1 MKRSSRTTWFLT
13 LIFAL
18 ALTVPVKAQ
27 QTAYDRVGDHYP
39 KNEGINIL
47 NYAFDIH
54 LTDHSEMIQVV
65 ATIDA
70 RYEVGGQRELR
81 LDLVKQSDILEG
93 KGMIVDRVSWHG
105 EDLTFRHEENQLFI
119 ALGREIGEQERIQ
132 VSVHYHGVPATGLV
146 IGPTKKYG
154 DFSFF
159 SDNWSSK
166 ARNWLASVDHPYDK
180 AANEFIVRMVKQ
192 SDILEGKGMIV
203 DRVSWHGEDLTFR
216 HEENQLFIALGREI
230 GEQERIQVSVHY
242 HGVPAT
248 GLVIGPTKKY
258 GDFSFFSDNWS
269 SKARNWLASVDHPYD
284 KAANEFIV
292 TAPARL
298 QVVSNGLLIEE
309 TVLETGDRRTHW
321 KNSVP
326 IATWLYALA
335 AAEFAVQFVDT
346 FDGKSIQTWVYRQDR
361 DAGFYDFAIPTKQ
374 TLAFFSDLI
383 GPFSYEKLANIQ
395 SNSVGGG
402 MEAAS
407 SIFYGDR
414 SVTGTRE
421 RRWQHVIVHE
431 IAHQWFGNAVTEYD
445 WNHVWLSEGFATY
458 YTLLF
463 REYAYGT
470 DDFKNGLKDAR
481 NRVINYYKEDYDFQ
495 VIREHLEDLDR
506 ISGPMMYQK
515 GAWTLHMLREM
526 IGVDTYNK
534 GVRTYYAEFRDG
546 TAHTGDFRRHME
558 EASGVDLRGFFRQWL
573 FQGGLPTLEG
583 TWTVD
588 NGAFTIEISQT
599 QETYGFDIA
608 VDFDV
613 KFADGSSERISLDV
627 GYGQNTVSTKSFDKD
642 VADVVV
648 DPDTR
653 LLAQWT
659 FGRK

>member
-1 MKRSSRTTWFLT
+1 MKRSFGKSWFLV
-13 LIFAL
+13 LAFAL
-18 ALTVPVKAQ
+18 ALTTPSNAQ
-27 QTAYDRVGDHYP
+27 QTAYDRAGDHYP
-39 KNEGINIL
+39 KNEGIDIL

-54 LTDHSEMIQVV
+54 LTDNAERIQVV

-70 RYEVGGQRELR
+70 RYEHGGQRELR
-81 LDLVKQSDILEG
+81 LDLVKQVDDG
-93 KGMIVDRVSWHG
+93 KGMIVDRVSWRG
-105 EDLTFRHEENQLFI
+105 EDLTFQHEGDQLFI
-119 ALGREIGEQERIQ
+119 ELGREIGEKERIQ
-132 VSVHYHGVPATGLV
+132 VTVHYHGIPAAGLV
-146 IGPTKKYG
+146 IGPTKHG

-166 ARNWLASVDHPYDK
+166 ARNWLATVDHPYDK
-180 AANEFIVRMVKQ
+180 AT
-192 SDILEGKGMIV
+192 S
-203 DRVSWHGEDLTFR
+203 
-216 HEENQLFIALGREI
+216 
-230 GEQERIQVSVHY
+230 
-242 HGVPAT
+242 
-248 GLVIGPTKKY
+248 
-258 GDFSFFSDNWS
+258 
-269 SKARNWLASVDHPYD
+269 
-284 KAANEFIV
+284 EFIV

-309 TVLETGDRRTHW
+309 TDLENGDRRTHW

-326 IATWLYALA
+326 IATWLYALGV
-335 AAEFAVQFVDT
+335 AEFAVQYVDT

-374 TLAFFSDLI
+374 TLAFYSDLI
-383 GPFSYEKLANIQ
+383 GPYSYEKLANIQ

-414 SVTGTRE
+414 SVTGNRD

-470 DDFKNGLKDAR
+470 DDFKEGLKNAR
-481 NRVINYYKEDYDFQ
+481 NRVFSYYEEDYDFQ
-495 VIREHLEDLDR
+495 VIRDHLEDLDR

-526 IGVDTYNK
+526 IGVETYNE

-546 TAHTGDFRRHME
+546 NAHTGDFRRHME
-558 EASGVDLRGFFRQWL
+558 EASGVDLSTFFGQWL
-573 FQGGLPTLEG
+573 YQGGVPYLEG
-583 TWTVD
+583 TWTSK
-588 NGAFTIEISQT
+588 NGAFTIEIGQT
-599 QETYGFDIA
+599 QEKYGFDLS
-608 VDFDV
+608 VDFDIR
-613 KFADGSSERISLDV
+613 FADGSMERISLEV
-627 GYGQNTVSTKSFDKD
+627 AYGQNKRSTKSFDKE
-642 VADVVV
+642 VVDVVV

-653 LLAQWT
+653 VLAQWT

>member
-1 MKRSSRTTWFLT
+1 MMRSSRTTGLLT

-18 ALTVPVKAQ
+18 ALTGPAEAQ
-27 QTAYDRVGDHYP
+27 QTAYDRAGDHYP
-39 KNEGINIL
+39 KNEGIDIL
-47 NYAFDIH
+47 NYAFDIQ

-70 RYEVGGQRELR
+70 RYTVGGQRELR
-81 LDLVKQSDILEG
+81 LDLVKQADTLEG

-105 EDLTFRHEENQLFI
+105 EALTFRHEEDQLFI
-119 ALGREIGEQERIQ
+119 AFGREIGEQERIQ
-132 VSVHYHGVPATGLV
+132 VTVHYHGIPATGLV
-146 IGPTKKYG
+146 IGPTK
-154 DFSFF
+154 
-159 SDNWSSK
+159 
-166 ARNWLASVDHPYDK
+166 H
-180 AANEFIVRMVKQ
+180 
-192 SDILEGKGMIV
+192 
-203 DRVSWHGEDLTFR
+203 
-216 HEENQLFIALGREI
+216 
-230 GEQERIQVSVHY
+230 
-242 HGVPAT
+242 
-248 GLVIGPTKKY
+248 

-309 TVLETGDRRTHW
+309 TVLESGHRRTHW

-326 IATWLYALA
+326 IATWLFALA
-335 AAEFAVQFVDT
+335 AAEFAVQYVDT

-374 TLAFFSDLI
+374 ALAFFSDLV

-463 REYAYGT
+463 RAYAYGM

-481 NRVINYYKEDYDFQ
+481 NRVITYYEEDYDFQ
-495 VIREHLEDLDR
+495 VIRDHLEDLDR

-534 GVRTYYAEFRDG
+534 GVRTYYAAYKDG

-558 EASGVDLRGFFRQWL
+558 EASGLDLRGFLGQWL
-573 FQGGLPTLEG
+573 YQGGLPYLEG

-588 NGAFTIEISQT
+588 NRDLTIEIGQT
-599 QETYGFDIA
+599 QEKYGFDLV

-613 KFADGSSERISLDV
+613 QFADGSMERISLDV
-627 GYGQNTVSTKSFDKD
+627 VYGQNTVSTNAFEKD

-653 LLAQWT
+653 LLAQWS

>member
-1 MKRSSRTTWFLT
+1 MKSSFRKSWFLA
-13 LIFAL
+13 LVFAL
-18 ALTVPVKAQ
+18 ALTIPSNAQ
-27 QTAYDRVGDHYP
+27 QAAYDRVGDHYP
-39 KNEGINIL
+39 KNEGIDIL

-54 LTDHSEMIQVV
+54 LTDNAERIQVV

-70 RYEVGGQRELR
+70 RYEHGGQHELR
-81 LDLVKQSDILEG
+81 LDLVKQSETLDG
-93 KGMIVDRVSWHG
+93 KGMIVDRVSWRG
-105 EDLTFRHEENQLFI
+105 EDLTFQHEGDQLFI
-119 ALGREIGEQERIQ
+119 ELGREIGEKERIQ
-132 VSVHYHGVPATGLV
+132 VTVHYHGIPAAGLV
-146 IGPTKKYG
+146 IGPTKHG

-180 AANEFIVRMVKQ
+180 AT
-192 SDILEGKGMIV
+192 S
-203 DRVSWHGEDLTFR
+203 
-216 HEENQLFIALGREI
+216 
-230 GEQERIQVSVHY
+230 
-242 HGVPAT
+242 
-248 GLVIGPTKKY
+248 
-258 GDFSFFSDNWS
+258 
-269 SKARNWLASVDHPYD
+269 
-284 KAANEFIV
+284 EFIV

-309 TVLETGDRRTHW
+309 TVLENGDRRTHW

-335 AAEFAVQFVDT
+335 VAEFAVQYVDT

-374 TLAFFSDLI
+374 TLAFYSDLI
-383 GPFSYEKLANIQ
+383 GPYSYEKLANIQ

-414 SVTGTRE
+414 SVTGNRE

-470 DDFKNGLKDAR
+470 DDFKQGLKNAR
-481 NRVINYYKEDYDFQ
+481 NRVFSYYEEDYDFQ
-495 VIREHLEDLDR
+495 VIRDHLEDLDR

-526 IGVDTYNK
+526 IGVENYNE
-534 GVRTYYAEFRDG
+534 GVRTYYAEFMDG
-546 TAHTGDFRRHME
+546 NAHTGDFRRHME
-558 EASGVDLRGFFRQWL
+558 EASGVDLSTFFGQWL
-573 FQGGLPTLEG
+573 YQGGVPYLEG
-583 TWTVD
+583 TWTSK
-588 NGAFTIEISQT
+588 NGEFTIEIGQT
-599 QETYGFDIA
+599 QEKYGFDLS
-608 VDFDV
+608 VDFDIR
-613 KFADGSSERISLDV
+613 FADGSMERISLEV
-627 GYGQNTVSTKSFDKD
+627 AYGQNKLSTKSFDKE
-642 VADVVV
+642 VVDVVV

-653 LLAQWT
+653 VLAQWT

>member
-1 MKRSSRTTWFLT
+1 MKHSSRTTWFLT
-13 LIFAL
+13 LIVAL
-18 ALTVPVKAQ
+18 ALPVPAKAQ
-27 QTAYDRVGDHYP
+27 PTAYDRAGDHYP

-47 NYAFDIH
+47 NYAFEVQ
-54 LTDHSEMIQVV
+54 LTDHSETIQVV

-70 RYEVGGQRELR
+70 RYNVGGQRELR
-81 LDLVKQSDILEG
+81 LDLVKQSDTLQG

-105 EDLTFRHEENQLFI
+105 EDLAFRHEEDQVFI
-119 ALGREIGEQERIQ
+119 AFPREIGEQERIQ
-132 VSVHYHGVPATGLV
+132 VTVHYHGVPAAGLV
-146 IGPTKKYG
+146 IGPTKHG

-166 ARNWLASVDHPYDK
+166 ARNWLATVDHPYDK
-180 AANEFIVRMVKQ
+180 AA
-192 SDILEGKGMIV
+192 S
-203 DRVSWHGEDLTFR
+203 
-216 HEENQLFIALGREI
+216 
-230 GEQERIQVSVHY
+230 
-242 HGVPAT
+242 
-248 GLVIGPTKKY
+248 
-258 GDFSFFSDNWS
+258 
-269 SKARNWLASVDHPYD
+269 
-284 KAANEFIV
+284 EFIV
-292 TAPARL
+292 TAPARM

-309 TVLETGDRRTHW
+309 TVLENGDRRTHW

-335 AAEFAVQFVDT
+335 AAEFAVQYVDT

-374 TLAFFSDLI
+374 ALAFFSDLV

-463 REYAYGT
+463 RAYAYGT
-470 DDFKNGLKDAR
+470 DDFKDGLKDAR
-481 NRVINYYKEDYDFQ
+481 NRVITYYEEDYDFQ
-495 VIREHLEDLDR
+495 VIRDHLEDLDR

-526 IGVDTYNK
+526 IGVDAYNK
-534 GVRTYYAEFRDG
+534 GVRTYYAEYKDG

-558 EASGVDLRGFFRQWL
+558 EASGVDLRGFFGQWL
-573 FQGGLPTLEG
+573 YQGGLPYLEG
-583 TWTVD
+583 TWIAT
-588 NGAFTIEISQT
+588 NGALTIEIGQT
-599 QETYGFDIA
+599 QEKYGFDVA

-613 KFADGSSERISLDV
+613 WFADGSVERIALDV
-627 GYGQNTVSTKSFDKD
+627 VPGQNTVSTSAFDKD

>member
-1 MKRSSRTTWFLT
+1 MKSSFGKSWFLA
-13 LIFAL
+13 LVFAL
-18 ALTVPVKAQ
+18 ALTIPSNAQ
-27 QTAYDRVGDHYP
+27 QAAYDRVGDHYP
-39 KNEGINIL
+39 KNEGIDIL
-47 NYAFDIH
+47 NYTFEIH
-54 LTDHSEMIQVV
+54 LTDNAELIQVV

-70 RYEVGGQRELR
+70 RYEHGGQRELR
-81 LDLVKQSDILEG
+81 LDLVKQLDTLDG
-93 KGMIVDRVSWHG
+93 KGMIVDRVSWRG
-105 EDLTFRHEENQLFI
+105 EDLTFQHEEDQLFI
-119 ALGREIGEQERIQ
+119 ELGREIGEKERIQ
-132 VSVHYHGVPATGLV
+132 VTVHYHGIPAAGLV
-146 IGPTKKYG
+146 IGPTKHG

-166 ARNWLASVDHPYDK
+166 ARNWLATVDHPYDK
-180 AANEFIVRMVKQ
+180 AT
-192 SDILEGKGMIV
+192 S
-203 DRVSWHGEDLTFR
+203 
-216 HEENQLFIALGREI
+216 
-230 GEQERIQVSVHY
+230 
-242 HGVPAT
+242 
-248 GLVIGPTKKY
+248 
-258 GDFSFFSDNWS
+258 
-269 SKARNWLASVDHPYD
+269 
-284 KAANEFIV
+284 EFIV

-309 TVLETGDRRTHW
+309 TDLENGDRRTHW

-335 AAEFAVQFVDT
+335 VAEFAVQYVDT

-374 TLAFFSDLI
+374 TLAFYSDLI
-383 GPFSYEKLANIQ
+383 GPYSYEKLANIQ

-414 SVTGTRE
+414 SVTGNRD

-470 DDFKNGLKDAR
+470 DDFKQGLKNAR
-481 NRVINYYKEDYDFQ
+481 NRVFNYYEEDYDFQ
-495 VIREHLEDLDR
+495 VIRDHLEDLDR

-526 IGVDTYNK
+526 IGVDNYNE
-534 GVRTYYAEFRDG
+534 GVRTYYAEFMDG
-546 TAHTGDFRRHME
+546 NAHTGDFRRHME
-558 EASGVDLRGFFRQWL
+558 EASGVDLSKFFGQWL
-573 FQGGLPTLEG
+573 YQGGVPYLEG
-583 TWTVD
+583 TWTSK
-588 NGAFTIEISQT
+588 NGEFTIEIGQT
-599 QETYGFDIA
+599 QEKYGFDLS
-608 VDFDV
+608 VDFDIR
-613 KFADGSSERISLDV
+613 FADGSIERISLEV
-627 GYGQNTVSTKSFDKD
+627 AYGQSKLSTKSFDKE
-642 VADVVV
+642 VVDVVV

-653 LLAQWT
+653 ILAQWT